1 MALPSMAKLMS
12 FACQGQGIICSH
24 LLSVRPTENSMELA
38 VDGQKKSL
46 VMQAILTGTECRSLT
61 RWMRRLCCVLGLLAL
76 SLGSAP
82 AREAAPFQGKT
93 VRVIVGASAGGGFD
107 TYSRILAQFLGKH
120 IAGNPLVI
128 VQNMSGAGSLSAAN
142 YISNVAP
149 KDGTV
154 IGALNP
160 AIVTDALF
168 YPDRVKFDARKVK
181 WIGSALRETHVALA
195 WYKSPIRNFDD
206 VFRRQFVVAGS
217 GGTSNIYPMLMNAV
231 LGTRF
236 KLVAGYPGTA
246 EGNLAMQRGEVDGN
260 GGITWA
266 SVKATQG
273 QELRDKNLRILVQ
286 YGLNKHKELPDVP
299 WIFDYARN
307 APDRAALTLVLS
319 TQEFGRPFMVA
330 QGVPDNVV
338 AILRNA
344 FDETMKAADFREEA
358 TRRGLDLDPAN
369 GADIQGLV
377 DAIYKTSPEVVT
389 RVKKILDAAGR

>member
-1 MALPSMAKLMS
+1 MT
-12 FACQGQGIICSH
+12 
-24 LLSVRPTENSMELA
+24 RTEHASIPQRA
-38 VDGQKKSL
+38 Q
-46 VMQAILTGTECRSLT
+46 
-61 RWMRRLCCVLGLLAL
+61 RRCWVLGLLGL
-76 SLGSAP
+76 LGVLATSTQSAG
-82 AREAAPFQGKT
+82 ARETTPLQGKT

-107 TYSRILAQFLGKH
+107 TYSRILAQHLGRH

-128 VQNMSGAGSLSAAN
+128 VQNMAGAGSLSAAN

-168 YPDRVKFDARKVK
+168 YPDRVKFDARRVK

-195 WYKSPIRNFDD
+195 WYKSPIKKFDD
-206 VFRRQFVVAGS
+206 VFQRQFVVAGS
-217 GGTSNIYPMLMNAV
+217 GGTSNIYPVVMNAV
-231 LGTRF
+231 IGTRF

-273 QELRDKNLRILVQ
+273 QELRDNNLRILVQ
-286 YGLNKHKELPDVP
+286 FGLTKHKELADVP

-307 APDRAALTLVLS
+307 APDQAALRLVLS

-330 QGVPDNVV
+330 QGVPDNIV
-338 AILRNA
+338 AVLRNA
-344 FDETMKAADFREEA
+344 FDDTMKAPEFRSEA
-358 TRRGLDLDPAN
+358 SRRGLDLDPAT
-369 GADIQGLV
+369 GVEIQSLV
-377 DAIYKTSPEVVT
+377 ETIYQTRPEVVT